1 MRPKPI
7 QSLLKEKKSFR
18 LRSILAL
25 VCLLLTASSVL
36 AQTKTVTG
44 TVTDSQNEPLI
55 GASILIQGTSS
66 GTITDLDG
74 KYSISATPEDVLEF
88 SYVGMEKQNIRVGQ
102 QTVIN
107 VVLQDNSQM
116 LAETVVI
123 GYGSAK
129 KRDLTGSITNIKGEE
144 IANKPSTNPLS
155 SLQGKIAGVQIVNNG
170 RAGDDPC
177 VARQSGHAAS
187 ERQLRPDPAGL

>member
-88 SYVGMEKQNIRVGQ
+88 S
-102 QTVIN
+102 
-107 VVLQDNSQM
+107 
-116 LAETVVI
+116 
-123 GYGSAK
+123 
-129 KRDLTGSITNIKGEE
+129 
-144 IANKPSTNPLS
+144 
-155 SLQGKIAGVQIVNNG
+155 
-170 RAGDDPC
+170 
-177 VARQSGHAAS
+177 
-187 ERQLRPDPAGL
+187 